1 MDAQLIAFTAVAAGM
16 VAMPGADFTVV
27 VRNALVSRR
36 AGVACALGVAGGL
49 LLHTALAV
57 AGVAAVLAAV
67 PALFR
72 TLQFL
77 GGVYVLYLGVRT
89 LDGLR
94 RRRARDPE
102 RRRDRE
108 RARERSAV
116 PGGTPYGGV
125 VSGGAVSG
133 RTVPGGAAS
142 GGIVSGG
149 AVSGVPGD
157 RSSPLRQGFVTNA
170 LNPKAPITFLSL
182 LPQFVP
188 AGSPAMPRTLVLA
201 LIVVALALV
210 WFPAVALL
218 VDRLGRWLRGPRAAR
233 AVEGVTGSALTVLGL
248 VLLLE
253 PLTA

>member
-1 MDAQLIAFTAVAAGM
+1 MAMDGQLIAFTGVAAGM

-27 VRNALVSRR
+27 VRNALTSRR

-57 AGVAAVLAAV
+57 AGVAAVLTAV

-72 TLQFL
+72 TLQLL
-77 GGVYVLYLGVRT
+77 GGAYVLYLGTRT
-89 LDGLR
+89 LGGLR
-94 RRRARDPE
+94 PR
-102 RRRDRE
+102 RRRDRGPGE
-108 RARERSAV
+108 DREREPGPERRPAV
-116 PGGTPYGGV
+116 PGGKP
-125 VSGGAVSG
+125 SGG
-133 RTVPGGAAS
+133 PAS
-142 GGIVSGG
+142 GDPG
-149 AVSGVPGD
+149 SGVPGSGD
-157 RSSPLRQGFVTNA
+157 PGDGSRPLRQGFVTNA

-218 VDRLGRWLRGPRAAR
+218 VDRLGRWLRRPRAAR
-233 AVEGVTGSALTVLGL
+233 AVEAVTGTALTVLGL

>member
-1 MDAQLIAFTAVAAGM
+1 MDAQLIAFTGVAAGM

-49 LLHTALAV
+49 LLHTAMAV

-72 TLQFL
+72 TLQLL
-77 GGVYVLYLGVRT
+77 GGGYVLYLGVRT
-89 LDGLR
+89 LAGLR
-94 RRRARDPE
+94 RQ
-102 RRRDRE
+102 RE
-108 RARERSAV
+108 REPDRERSAV
-116 PGGTPYGGV
+116 SGETLPGGTP
-125 VSGGAVSG
+125 
-133 RTVPGGAAS
+133 PGGA
-142 GGIVSGG
+142 G
-149 AVSGVPGD
+149 AGAGAEAGVPGD
-157 RSSPLRQGFVTNA
+157 GSRPLRQGFVTNA

-233 AVEGVTGSALTVLGL
+233 AVETVTGSALAVLGL